1 MPFYI
6 PPDVAIG
13 IGFELYSNRGKIEE
27 ILNNL
32 LKFIKTNFEIT
43 VFGTSSTGKTTL
55 GLFIEGD
62 RTFADISKA
71 DRSINLEFYALK
83 ESTNRNVLFVIT
95 PGEKRHEEENI
106 KKLEEIIA
114 KKKPFGFINVVSYG
128 YQFPKQLKYEE
139 MIPSGKTLE
148 IYLEERRQEEIDLL
162 KKLTTLISRAENLA
176 WMLTLVTKQDLWW
189 NKRNEVENHYKTGE
203 YSKTIKEIQT
213 EHERIFGQ
221 QKNPFIHE
229 CVSNSF
235 VLGNVYSSDLKPI
248 TYTIGGYDQYIQA
261 AHWKLL
267 IDTLNDLKT
276 RMEQRLA

>member
-114 KKKPFGFINVVSYG
+114 
-128 YQFPKQLKYEE
+128 
-139 MIPSGKTLE
+139 
-148 IYLEERRQEEIDLL
+148 
-162 KKLTTLISRAENLA
+162 
-176 WMLTLVTKQDLWW
+176 
-189 NKRNEVENHYKTGE
+189 
-203 YSKTIKEIQT
+203 
-213 EHERIFGQ
+213 
-221 QKNPFIHE
+221 
-229 CVSNSF
+229 
-235 VLGNVYSSDLKPI
+235 
-248 TYTIGGYDQYIQA
+248 
-261 AHWKLL
+261 
-267 IDTLNDLKT
+267 
-276 RMEQRLA
+276 